1 MKFYIL
7 KIHIALLLQLSASHK
22 ETPFQGKNSLLS
34 QDQLSRPFPFG
45 IHDRINSKD
54 VGAILTSDKEFIK
67 DGGDIKIRAELIG
80 IETSE
85 DDYFTVQCGSI
96 INDDD
101 VLDVVSAKLINS
113 FEAEAD
119 FHELTFLR

>member
-1 MKFYIL
+1 MKLCIL
-7 KIHIALLLQLSASHK
+7 KIHFALLLHLSASH
-22 ETPFQGKNSLLS
+22 EGTPFQGKNSLLS
-34 QDQLSRPFPFG
+34 GDQLSIPFPFG
-45 IHDRINSKD
+45 THDRINSEE
-54 VGAILTSDKEFIK
+54 VGAILIADKEFIK